1 MHMAKKKGK
10 IDPAAATLFEVV
22 EPQPIAAMPA
32 TNAYPKNLYIF
43 AQQELTGL
51 NEVFGY
57 RGYQQFRTKSFSQ
70 LNALIKFFEKTKYP
84 YCVNVPYYT
93 DELAAKARELYPN
106 CIFYCINTRDEMAKH
121 DQLCKRIASDEPI
134 DDALKAELSNT
145 YKQLLMKWF
154 N

>member
-1 MHMAKKKGK
+1 MAKKKGK
-10 IDPAAATLFEVV
+10 IDPNTAQLFEVV
-22 EPQPIAAMPA
+22 EPKSGIAAAPA
-32 TNAYPKNLYIF
+32 NDAYPKNLYIF
-43 AQQELTGL
+43 AREELAGL
-51 NEVFGY
+51 KGLFGY
-57 RGYQQFRTKSFSQ
+57 RGYQQFRTKSFASM
-70 LNALIKFFEKTKYP
+70 NALMKFFEKTKYP

>member
-1 MHMAKKKGK
+1 MAKKKGK
-10 IDPAAATLFEVV
+10 IDPNTAQLFDAATDSPSIVPTLAEGAPY
-22 EPQPIAAMPA
+22 PQ
-32 TNAYPKNLYIF
+32 NLYIF
-43 AQQELTGL
+43 AREELAGL
-51 NEVFGY
+51 KSLFGY
-57 RGYQQFRTKSFSQ
+57 RGYQQFRTKSFASM
-70 LNALIKFFEKTKYP
+70 NALMKFFEKTKYP

-145 YKQLLMKWF
+145 YKQLLMK
-154 N
+154 